1 MAGSKIARVLG
12 GLCVASLCLVLLG
25 CGQTSQPGQET
36 SGSTDASPTAQPTEV
51 RVASLKGPTSIGLV
65 NLMEDAKAGSTANSY
80 SFDIVGT
87 PDEVV
92 QKVVNGDVDIALVP
106 ANVASVLYNKTDGKV
121 QAIDI
126 NTLSTLSVVSANSQV
141 KSFSDLAGKTVYLT
155 GKGAS
160 PQYVVEYLL
169 SQAGMSDSVT
179 LEYKSEAPEVVAA
192 LAQDPEAAAV
202 LPQPFATAALS
213 KVEGATTVADLGDV
227 WKQYAPEGSQLVTGV
242 TVVSADFLANHPE
255 AVQTFVKEQDASV
268 KSVLADPE
276 AAAPLVVSYG
286 IIDNEAVAAK
296 AIPSCGLACVTGQ
309 AMESALEGYLSVLYE
324 ANPASVGGGLPT
336 QDFYW
341 LD

>member
-1 MAGSKIARVLG
+1 MTGSKIAKVLSG
-12 GLCVASLCLVLLG
+12 VCAVGLCLVLLG
-25 CGQTSQPGQET
+25 CGSTGQPAKEASDGPEAPQTTQ
-36 SGSTDASPTAQPTEV
+36 STQV

-65 NLMEDAKAGSTANSY
+65 SLMEDAKAGSTANDY
-80 SFDIVGT
+80 TFDIVGT

-141 KSFSDLAGKTVYLT
+141 KDFSDLAGKTVYLT

-169 SQAGMSDSVT
+169 AQAGMSDSVS

-192 LAQDPEAAAV
+192 LAQDPEAVAV

-213 KVEGATTVADLGDV
+213 KVEGAATVVNLGDV
-227 WKQYAPEGSQLVTGV
+227 WEQYAPEGSQLVTGV
-242 TVVSADFLANHPE
+242 TIVSADFLANHPE
-255 AVQTFVKEQDASV
+255 AVQAFVKEQDASV
-268 KSVLADPE
+268 KAVLADPE
-276 AAAPLVVSYG
+276 AAAPLVVDYG
-286 IIDNEAVAAK
+286 IIDNETVAAK
-296 AIPSCGLACVTGQ
+296 AIPSCGLACVTGHD
-309 AMESALEGYLSVLYE
+309 MESALEGYLAVLFE
-324 ANPASVGGGLPT
+324 ANPASVGGGMPT
-336 QDFYW
+336 EDFYW